1 MTVAPA
7 LLDAMAL
14 VAAVELPFV
23 LRGGLV
29 MRLHFG
35 PVARRVEDV
44 DFLSDA
50 PIADVEVVLRAAFGA
65 RLRSEERIWEET
77 EFPGLRYVLDM
88 NGSAVQLDVGFGDP
102 RAQPD
107 RRFVYPG
114 TSVEVVA
121 VAPET
126 LYAWK
131 VHGLVE
137 RGVGKWR
144 PKDLFDLDVLALHG
158 GLDFEQVVP
167 CLSLAFASR
176 GDSFS
181 LLDRFLDPEGGWGR
195 SRGSRR
201 KWERFER
208 SRVGVPSFETV
219 VTRVRGRLGPLVSAA
234 R

>member
-1 MTVAPA
+1 MTVAPP
-7 LLDAMAL
+7 LLDAMAI
-14 VAAVELPFV
+14 VAAVDLPFV

-35 PVARRVEDV
+35 PVTRPVEDV
-44 DFLSDA
+44 DFLCDA
-50 PIADVEVVLRAAFGA
+50 SIDVVEVALRAAFGR
-65 RLRSEERIWEET
+65 RLLHEERIWEDT
-77 EFPGLRYVLDM
+77 EFPGLRYALDLRGTEM
-88 NGSAVQLDVGFGDP
+88 QVDVGFGDP
-102 RAQPD
+102 RARPD

-114 TSVEVVA
+114 TATDIVA

-158 GLDFEQVVP
+158 GLDFDHVVP
-167 CLSLAFASR
+167 CLSLAFTSR
-176 GDSFS
+176 GDS
-181 LLDRFLDPEGGWGR
+181 LAKLDRFLDPEGGWGG

-208 SRVGVPSFETV
+208 SRADVPSFETV
-219 VTRVRGRLGPLVSAA
+219 VTRVRARLRPLVRAA

>member
-1 MTVAPA
+1 VTVAPR
-7 LLDAMAL
+7 LLDTMAL
-14 VAAVELPFV
+14 VAALDLPLV
-23 LRGGLV
+23 LRGGLA

-35 PVARRVEDV
+35 PIARPVEDV

-50 PIADVEVVLRAAFGA
+50 PIEAVEVGLRDALGP
-65 RLRSEERIWEET
+65 RLRREERIWEET
-77 EFPGLRYVLDM
+77 EFPGLRYVLDVR
-88 NGSAVQLDVGFGDP
+88 GADVQLDVGFGDP

-107 RRFVYPG
+107 RRFTYPG
-114 TSVEVVA
+114 TAIEVVA

-144 PKDLFDLDVLALHG
+144 PKDLFDLDVLARHG
-158 GLDFEQVVP
+158 GLDFDQVVP
-167 CLSLAFASR
+167 CLSLAFSSR
-176 GDSFS
+176 GDSLS
-181 LLDRFLDPEGGWGR
+181 LLDRFLDPEGGWGG

-201 KWERFER
+201 KWERFAR
-208 SRVGVPSFETV
+208 SGSGVPSFATV
-219 VTRVRGRLGPLVSAA
+219 VTRVRGRLGPLVSVA

>member
-1 MTVAPA
+1 MIVASP
-7 LLDAMAL
+7 LLDAMAI
-14 VAAVELPFV
+14 VAAVELPLV

-35 PVARRVEDV
+35 PVARPVEDV

-50 PIADVEVVLRAAFGA
+50 PIESVAVALRAAFGP
-65 RLRSEERIWEET
+65 RLLHEERIWEET
-77 EFPGLRYVLDM
+77 EFPGLRYVLCLRETE
-88 NGSAVQLDVGFGDP
+88 VQLDVGFGDP

-107 RRFVYPG
+107 RCFVYPG
-114 TSVEVVA
+114 TTIEVVA

-158 GLDFEQVVP
+158 GLDFDLVVP
-167 CLSLAFASR
+167 CLSLAFISR
-176 GDSFS
+176 GDSFA
-181 LLDRFLDPEGGWGR
+181 LLDRFLDPEGGWGC

-201 KWERFER
+201 KWKGFESSR
-208 SRVGVPSFETV
+208 SGVPSFETV
-219 VTRVRGRLGPLVSAA
+219 MGRVRSRLGPLVRAA